1 MAGLAELIFDS
12 QLYGAEAIQ
21 KAAYRAMHAF
31 TLDLKVDGDNI
42 ICKLI
47 GNITTEHA
55 AFERAVEEFRK
66 DVLDYQL
73 RAQLQAETA
82 PIRNLIIGL
91 AFSNARLNQS
101 E

>member
-1 MAGLAELIFDS
+1 MAGLAELTFDS

-42 ICKLI
+42 LCTLI
-47 GNITTEHA
+47 GNITTEQGT
-55 AFERAVEEFRK
+55 FERAVEEFRK

-91 AFSNARLNQS
+91 AFSNARLNPS

>member
-1 MAGLAELIFDS
+1 MAGLAELAFDS

-42 ICKLI
+42 LCTLI
-47 GNITTEHA
+47 GNITTEPNT
-55 AFERAVEEFRK
+55 FERAVEEFRK

-91 AFSNARLNQS
+91 AFSNARLNLS

>member
-1 MAGLAELIFDS
+1 MAGLAELTFDS
-12 QLYGAEAIQ
+12 KLYGAEAVQ

-31 TLDLKVDGDNI
+31 TLDLTVDGESI
-42 ICKLI
+42 LCRLV
-47 GNITTEHA
+47 GNITTEQE

-82 PIRNLIIGL
+82 PIRNLIMGL
-91 AFSNARLNQS
+91 AFSNARLN
-101 E
+101 

>member
-31 TLDLKVDGDNI
+31 TLDLKVDGDNML
-42 ICKLI
+42 CKLV

>member
-31 TLDLKVDGDNI
+31 TLDLKVDGDNML
-42 ICKLI
+42 CKLV

-91 AFSNARLNQS
+91 AFSNARLKPS

>member
-1 MAGLAELIFDS
+1 MAGLTELTFDS
-12 QLYGAEAIQ
+12 KLYRAEAVQ

-31 TLDLKVDGDNI
+31 TLDLKIDGENI
-42 ICKLI
+42 LCRLV
-47 GNITTEHA
+47 GNITTEQG

-66 DVLDYQL
+66 DVLDYEL

-82 PIRNLIIGL
+82 PIRNLIMGL
-91 AFSNARLNQS
+91 AFSNAKLNRG

>member
-1 MAGLAELIFDS
+1 MAGLAELTFDG

-42 ICKLI
+42 LCTLV
-47 GNITTEHA
+47 GNITAEQE

>member
-1 MAGLAELIFDS
+1 MAGLSELTFDS
-12 QLYGAEAIQ
+12 KLYGAEAIQ

-31 TLDLKVDGDNI
+31 TLDLKVDGESI
-42 ICKLI
+42 LCRLV
-47 GNITTEHA
+47 GNITTEQD

-82 PIRNLIIGL
+82 PIRNLIMGL
-91 AFSNARLNQS
+91 AFSNARLK
-101 E
+101 